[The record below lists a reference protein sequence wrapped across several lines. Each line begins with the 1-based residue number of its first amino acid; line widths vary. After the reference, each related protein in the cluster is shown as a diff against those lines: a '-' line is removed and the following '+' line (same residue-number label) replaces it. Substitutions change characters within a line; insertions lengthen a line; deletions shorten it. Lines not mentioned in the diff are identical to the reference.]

1 MEELEIM
8 GRQLEAMKQSLDTQ
22 QIINKKLL
30 CKLIRKRSSWL
41 NSFVISEII
50 ALPLVALIFVSYC
63 SLKGISQWYTLSFIL
78 FAAIDTA
85 IDWRTVRIPGRMF
98 GTASILE
105 LKRRIIRQKKERSVQ
120 ICVSLPL
127 TVIWM
132 LAFIHADRAASAS
145 CTFSLS
151 GNLIGTIV
159 GGGASAVLVVFI
171 YRKIQRT
178 NDSLLTDISS
188 FEEES

>member
-105 LKRRIIRQKKERSVQ
+105 LKRRIIRQKKERSDMRVASSDCDMDARIHPCRQ
-120 ICVSLPL
+120 SSFGLLHLLPL
-127 TVIWM
+127 RQP
-132 LAFIHADRAASAS
+132 DRHHRRSR
-145 CTFSLS
+145 
-151 GNLIGTIV
+151 
-159 GGGASAVLVVFI
+159 
-171 YRKIQRT
+171 RKCRACCFH
-178 NDSLLTDISS
+178 IS
-188 FEEES
+188 